1 MVKDYDLFDKNY
13 LKDYKTFYQ
22 YFIENISKKQISN
35 FERKLK
41 TFFMSDYKYLLE
53 EHKQKIIYK
62 YEKY

>member
-1 MVKDYDLFDKNY
+1 MIYSIKIILKIIKHFINILLKIFLKN
-13 LKDYKTFYQ
+13 K
-22 YFIENISKKQISN
+22 SN